1 MESESGGAGNFHGA
15 KGPHA
20 EGSAGDGHRDEAAAT
35 LDALSADRHRLAD
48 RLAVPWAL
56 MAAFGALAAWWVGS
70 AVTTTPGSGYEP
82 PLAGWMTLPVAL
94 VIAHLVRRGT
104 GIRFR
109 ALGARANGAM
119 LAVLVACLLLFS
131 VSLAAV
137 SLGMA
142 WLVGVMSLVAFGV
155 TTWLSGVAYRS
166 AVERVRR
173 G

>member
-1 MESESGGAGNFHGA
+1 
-15 KGPHA
+15 
-20 EGSAGDGHRDEAAAT
+20 
-35 LDALSADRHRLAD
+35 
-48 RLAVPWAL
+48 
-56 MAAFGALAAWWVGS
+56 
-70 AVTTTPGSGYEP
+70 
-82 PLAGWMTLPVAL
+82 
-94 VIAHLVRRGT
+94 
-104 GIRFR
+104 
-109 ALGARANGAM
+109 M

-131 VSLAAV
+131 VSLGAV